1 MRQGEISLVGL
12 LALFSLYLMW
22 KSTELPI
29 GYMRGH
35 WPGCGFWPFW
45 VACGILLSCL
55 ASAWD
60 RWRGLA
66 AASRSDEPLMDAFG
80 WRTLLYVGG
89 SVVAFVALISIV
101 SMYGAVAAFLFYYLR
116 FLGRHSWFLTL
127 TISILLPI
135 GLFFFFE
142 AIIRVPDWFGLSILI
157 QADRVIAP
165 VMFKSAESGTET

>member
-29 GYMRGH
+29 GYVRGQG
-35 WPGCGFWPFW
+35 PGGGFWPFW
-45 VACGILLSCL
+45 LALGMLQSCL
-55 ASAWD
+55 ASAWNW
-60 RWRGLA
+60 WRA
-66 AASRSDEPLMDAFG
+66 KSPASRSDEPFLDAFG

-89 SVVAFVALISIV
+89 SVVAFVALISIL
-101 SMYGAVAAFLFYYLR
+101 SMYGAVAVFLLYYLR

-127 TISILLPI
+127 TISLLLPI

-142 AIIRVPDWFGLSILI
+142 AVMLISMPQGMSFTQPVFDLMYDIIY
-157 QADRVIAP
+157 
-165 VMFKSAESGTET
+165 

>member
-29 GYMRGH
+29 GYIRGQG
-35 WPGCGFWPFW
+35 PGGGFWPFW
-45 VACGILLSCL
+45 LALGMLLSCL
-55 ASAWD
+55 ASAWKW
-60 RWRGLA
+60 WRA
-66 AASRSDEPLMDAFG
+66 QSPASRSDEPVIDAFG

-127 TISILLPI
+127 AISLLLPI

-142 AIIRVPDWFGLSILI
+142 AVMLISMPQGMSFTQPVFDLMYDIIY
-157 QADRVIAP
+157 
-165 VMFKSAESGTET
+165 

>member
-29 GYMRGH
+29 GYIRGQG
-35 WPGCGFWPFW
+35 PGGGFWPFW
-45 VACGILLSCL
+45 LACGMLLSCL
-55 ASAWD
+55 ASAWNW
-60 RWRGLA
+60 WRGLSP
-66 AASRSDEPLMDAFG
+66 ASRSDEPLMDAFG

-142 AIIRVPDWFGLSILI
+142 AVMLISMPQGMSFTQPVFDLMYDIIY
-157 QADRVIAP
+157 
-165 VMFKSAESGTET
+165 

>member
-29 GYMRGH
+29 GYIRGQG
-35 WPGCGFWPFW
+35 PGGGFWPFW
-45 VACGILLSCL
+45 LALGMLLSCL
-55 ASAWD
+55 ASAWNW
-60 RWRGLA
+60 WRGLSP
-66 AASRSDEPLMDAFG
+66 ASWSDEPLMDAFG

-89 SVVAFVALISIV
+89 SVVVFVALISIV

-142 AIIRVPDWFGLSILI
+142 AVMLISMPQGMSFTQPFFDLMYDIIY
-157 QADRVIAP
+157 
-165 VMFKSAESGTET
+165 

>member
-29 GYMRGH
+29 GYIRGQG
-35 WPGCGFWPFW
+35 PGGGFWPFW
-45 VACGILLSCL
+45 LALGMLLSCL
-55 ASAWD
+55 ASAWKW
-60 RWRGLA
+60 WRGLSP
-66 AASRSDEPLMDAFG
+66 ASRSDEPLMDAFG

-142 AIIRVPDWFGLSILI
+142 AVMLISMPQGMSFTQPFFDLMYDIIY
-157 QADRVIAP
+157 
-165 VMFKSAESGTET
+165 